1 MGKKRNNQ
9 KSNEEVAEEVVSD
22 EVTEEAASDV
32 TGNEVDEEP
41 KEEVKDAIRP
51 LEDKIITVRAIG
63 KQEGAVVGYSSNN
76 QRIRVGDVFQIA
88 ESLFSTRWMER
99 VPDGTKSGEKE
110 EEGREPI
117 AFSKARPVVV

>member
-1 MGKKRNNQ
+1 MGKKGNNQ
-9 KSNEEVAEEVVSD
+9 KSNEEVKEPVSKETTPVTEEIVGETGTE
-22 EVTEEAASDV
+22 EVTEETVS
-32 TGNEVDEEP
+32 EE
-41 KEEVKDAIRP
+41 KTK
-51 LEDKIITVRAIG
+51 EDKIITVRAIG

-117 AFSKARPVVV
+117 AFSNARPVVV